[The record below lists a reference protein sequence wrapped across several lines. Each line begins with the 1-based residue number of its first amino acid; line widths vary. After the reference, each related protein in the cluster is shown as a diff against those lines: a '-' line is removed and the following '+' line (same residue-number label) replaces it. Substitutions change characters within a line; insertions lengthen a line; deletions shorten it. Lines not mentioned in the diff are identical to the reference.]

1 MSARLLGITCVLIA
15 VLFEAVGQLAF
26 KCGADSAASEGG
38 GVSQVW
44 RLWRHRAVLI
54 GIAAFVVEAV
64 LWTMALRLLD
74 VSVAYPAGSLCF
86 IFVALLAHFYL
97 HEHVG
102 RQRWMGVGLI
112 LGGVM
117 LIGMS

>member
-1 MSARLLGITCVLIA
+1 MSVRLLGITCVLIA
-15 VLFEAVGQLAF
+15 MLLEAFGQLAL
-26 KCGADSAASEGG
+26 KRGADSALTEGG
-38 GVSQVW
+38 GLAQVA
-44 RLWRHRAVLI
+44 RLWRHRIVI
-54 GIAAFVVEAV
+54 FGIACFVVEAV

-86 IFVALLAHFYL
+86 VFVTLLAQFYL
-97 HEHVG
+97 HEQVN
-102 RQRWMGVGLI
+102 RQRWIGVGLI